1 MSLKNKVIYQI
12 YPKSFKDTDNNGIG
26 DIQGIIQKIPYLQ
39 SLGIDMIWVNPFYP
53 SPQKDNGYDISDYM
67 KIDPIFGDFNDFDEL
82 ISKLDKAGIGLMMDM
97 VFNHTSTAHD
107 WFQKAL
113 KGEKK
118 YQDYYIIRENKADG
132 PPTNWSSKFGGGAW
146 APFDHNRSYLHLYDV
161 SQADLNWR
169 NPEVREELYNI
180 VRFWLNKG
188 VKGLRFDVLNV
199 IGKDEIL
206 LDADGNEAHEKALYT
221 DTPIVHDYIK
231 ELHEKTFG
239 RYPDIVTVGEMS
251 STSVENAVLYT
262 QAERKELDMIFSFHH
277 LKVDYKD
284 GNKWA
289 NKPFDFLTLKKLLW
303 SWQKEMING
312 HGLMALFWN
321 NHDQPRSN
329 SRFGDP
335 EHYPYETATMLATV
349 LHALK
354 GTPYI
359 FQGEEFGMKNPNFAH
374 IDDYDDIETKNAY
387 QELRKK
393 FSDEEAMSIIQKKSR
408 DNSRT
413 PMAWDNSLHYGFSTA
428 TPWLRMPENGITL
441 ENDLAQPKSIFRYYQ
456 NLIHWRKN
464 SDAVQNGDLV
474 PVCEN
479 HPSLM
484 IYERNSD
491 KESLLI
497 IGNFFDK
504 SAEVNLSDYADFQK
518 VFGNGPLSLL
528 SKNTVLSP
536 YETAVFIKSKEV
548 SDV

>member
-97 VFNHTSTAHD
+97 VFNHTSTEHE

-113 KGEKK
+113 KGKKK
-118 YQDYYIIRENKADG
+118 YQDYYIIRENKAVG

-206 LDADGNEAHEKALYT
+206 VDADDNEAHEKALYT

-312 HGLMALFWN
+312 HGFMALFWN

-359 FQGEEFGMKNPNFAH
+359 FQGEEFGMKNPNFGH

-387 QELRKK
+387 RELRKK

-413 PMAWDNSLHYGFSTA
+413 PMAWNNSLHYGFSTA

-441 ENDLAQPKSIFRYYQ
+441 ENDLAHPKSIFRYYQ

-474 PVCEN
+474 PVYEN

-497 IGNFFDK
+497 IGNFYDK
-504 SAEVNLSDYADFQK
+504 SAEVNLNDYADFQK